1 MTDSSTDSSTDTSTD
16 TSTDAFLQDAL
27 AGLTAEPKTLPGKYL
42 WDETGS
48 DLFDRICHS
57 ADYYPTA
64 QEMTVLPQA
73 AADVARQLAKLAQAS
88 GIAVPAEWQSL

>member
-1 MTDSSTDSSTDTSTD
+1 MTDSSTDTSTD

-57 ADYYPTA
+57 AD
-64 QEMTVLPQA
+64 
-73 AADVARQLAKLAQAS
+73 
-88 GIAVPAEWQSL
+88 